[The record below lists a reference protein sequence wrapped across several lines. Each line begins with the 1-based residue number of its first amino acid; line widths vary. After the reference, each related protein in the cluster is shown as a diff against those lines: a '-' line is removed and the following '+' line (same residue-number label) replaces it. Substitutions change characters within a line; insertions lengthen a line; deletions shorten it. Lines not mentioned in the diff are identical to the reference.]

1 METVIKITCKDEKGL
16 VHNITGVLFNK
27 LLNVT
32 RTDEFVDEVS
42 NSFFMRISFTG
53 TCDVG
58 SLKNEILEL
67 LPTDAKVEVIPPTL
81 KKVVVLV
88 TKEHHCLGDL
98 LIKNQFKDLPF
109 QIQAVIGNHQTLE
122 PISQQFGIP
131 FHFISADGIDRE
143 VHEDLIGQA
152 IDAYQPDL
160 IILAKYMRI
169 LSTSFSVKYLGKMV
183 NIHHS
188 FLPAFIGAN
197 PYQQA
202 FQRGVKI
209 IGATAHFVTDDLDEG
224 PIICQ
229 DVVSVNHT
237 QSAKDMSKAG
247 KEVEKIVLAKAL
259 KMVLE
264 DRVFIHQNKTI
275 LFE

>member
-1 METVIKITCKDEKGL
+1 M
-16 VHNITGVLFNK
+16 
-27 LLNVT
+27 
-32 RTDEFVDEVS
+32 
-42 NSFFMRISFTG
+42 
-53 TCDVG
+53 
-58 SLKNEILEL
+58 
-67 LPTDAKVEVIPPTL
+67 
-81 KKVVVLV
+81 V

-98 LIKNQFKDLPF
+98 LIKNQFNDLPF
-109 QIQAVIGNHQTLE
+109 QIQGVIGNHQTLE
-122 PISQQFGIP
+122 SVCKQFGIP
-131 FHFISADGIDRE
+131 FHFISAEGLDRE
-143 VHEDLIGQA
+143 VHENLIEGA
-152 IDAYQPDL
+152 INQYQPDL

-169 LSTSFSVKYLGKMV
+169 LSSQFSSKYLAKMI

-209 IGATAHFVTDDLDEG
+209 IGATAHFVTDNLDEG

-259 KMVLE
+259 KMVFRRSSFYSSE
-264 DRVFIHQNKTI
+264 
-275 LFE
+275 